1 MSKGADKDDRRRQM
15 LAGAHSA
22 VTVNSSACGS
32 TSYLVIDQK
41 TQAVVAVARGQA
53 VMVPCC
59 HVAKL
64 MSEKNERAPRGLSDS
79 SESIQSLPFWDF

>member
-1 MSKGADKDDRRRQM
+1 MSKGADQGDRRRQT
-15 LAGAHSA
+15 LAGAYSA

-41 TQAVVAVARGQA
+41 TQAVVVARRQA

-79 SESIQSLPFWDF
+79 SESIQSLLFWGF